1 MLVHELCMMS
11 GVLQVLR
18 EVLREHEWDFENA
31 LGSLLMFSS
40 ESGEVKIFLDYVGY
54 ECYDAK
60 KNSKCESKQHGSVL
74 MQYFFDS
81 AKIRIA

>member
-40 ESGEVKIFLDYVGY
+40 ESGEVKIFLDYVG
-54 ECYDAK
+54 
-60 KNSKCESKQHGSVL
+60 
-74 MQYFFDS
+74 
-81 AKIRIA
+81 